1 MRFAT
6 YGYLV
11 MLLLIPGLI
20 VGLGTLASS
29 YPDYDQTNLTW
40 SVIGVWLLAWIAMSI
55 LLVVNAVRLA
65 RRRDVR
71 VLKRHMMILK
81 LGMVPFFLL
90 NYVAWFLLMM
100 IAGAATHG
108 LAVFV
113 AWVPVALTY
122 LLMMPTMTYPWA
134 LTVAAG
140 EKGLLRPFWIGVH
153 WICQLAFVLDVIA
166 AVVLWF
172 QVRRAERIQKTDAEA
187 STAPPVAVVETVPTV
202 VAPPGQAPH

>member
-11 MLLLIPGLI
+11 MLLLIPGLT
-20 VGLGTLASS
+20 VGLGTVASS
-29 YPDYDQTNLTW
+29 YPDYDLTAVTW
-40 SVIGVWLLAWIAMSI
+40 SAIGVWLLAWLVMAI
-55 LLVVNAVRLA
+55 LLVVNAIRWA

-81 LGMVPFFLL
+81 LGMVPFFVL
-90 NYVAWFLLMM
+90 NYVAWFLLMT

-108 LAVFV
+108 LAVLV
-113 AWVPVALTY
+113 AWVPVVLTY

-172 QVRRAERIQKTDAEA
+172 QVRRAQRIQDAGAEA
-187 STAPPVAVVETVPTV
+187 ATVPQ
-202 VAPPGQAPH
+202 PPAGEP